1 MRGGVGHSVR
11 MMESNNNSAEDAPNR
26 SLWLPMLLVG
36 LALLLRAVKSTEVG
50 ADWLPNFSPWMALVF
65 AGTLLFPR
73 KLSGWWVLALLVAVD
88 VLLQGQ
94 IMLAYPLTFVV
105 VYGCMA
111 VAAGAA
117 VRLRGQMGAVGML
130 TGVVACSLGFYLVT
144 NTLSWMLIPEYAKS
158 VSGWLQALTVGLPGF
173 PPTWTFLRNSLVS
186 DLGFSA
192 LLILAHNAEATVKA
206 LPRLTWGRGTQAVCV
221 SSL

>member
-1 MRGGVGHSVR
+1 MQLYHDRA
-11 MMESNNNSAEDAPNR
+11 ENSPNR
-26 SLWLPMLLVG
+26 SLWLPLLLVG
-36 LALLLRAVKSTEVG
+36 LALLLRAVKSTEAG

-73 KLSGWWVLALLVAVD
+73 KLSGWWVLALLLTVD
-88 VLLQGQ
+88 VLLQGKV
-94 IMLAYPLTFVV
+94 MLAYPLTFAV

-111 VAAGAA
+111 LAAVAA
-117 VRLRGQMGAVGML
+117 VRLRGQVGAVGML
-130 TGVVACSLGFYLVT
+130 LGVFACSLGFYLVT
-144 NTLSWMLIPEYAKS
+144 NTMSWMLMPEYAKS

-192 LLILAHNAEATVKA
+192 VLILAHNAEATVKA
-206 LPRLTWGRGTQAVCV
+206 LPMLTWWRHAARVGA
-221 SSL
+221 